1 MAETKTEIQ
10 DLKEF
15 IGDRFNQL
23 DRKIDQV
30 HSELR
35 KEISEVKSE
44 LKLEISEL
52 KGELKGDIR
61 ELSAKIEA
69 TNQRINSVETRLG
82 NVEKSI
88 PEINKEFCYLR
99 NWRQIAFIIIAAIV
113 GWVARNGKL

>member
-44 LKLEISEL
+44 LKLEIS
-52 KGELKGDIR
+52 
-61 ELSAKIEA
+61 
-69 TNQRINSVETRLG
+69 
-82 NVEKSI
+82 
-88 PEINKEFCYLR
+88 
-99 NWRQIAFIIIAAIV
+99 
-113 GWVARNGKL
+113 